1 MRSSA
6 SWAVFDEVPV
16 ANSPRTKKADN
27 ANLGLATAAHVEILA
42 TVGGRRVNDNA
53 TQVEV
58 RPAFVPSRAWHVGN
72 IFDAAEACQSCVRK
86 RRG

>member
-1 MRSSA
+1 M
-6 SWAVFDEVPV
+6 FDEVPV

-27 ANLGLATAAHVEILA
+27 ANLGLAIAAHVENLA
-42 TVGGRRVNDNA
+42 TVGGRRVNDSA

-58 RPAFVPSRAWHVGN
+58 RPAFMPSRVWPVGN
-72 IFDAAEACQSCVRK
+72 IFDAADACQSRVRK